1 MKMFHTKY
9 IHKINI
15 SYKSKLIISYL
26 VLASIPF
33 TFGCI
38 FLYISLINSISTNF
52 NQITNRNIDQEL
64 VSINSK
70 LNDIEKTGYL
80 LLTNS
85 TINKFL
91 KVNYYSDIQLVETIN
106 NDVMPMISWI
116 SSTNKEFSNFRFF
129 TDNKSIPENQ
139 FFNQSRPYEQE
150 NWFVNMERQLTTHTN
165 YWEPSHI
172 SRTYT
177 YFKSDGRIAYS
188 LFYPSIINYY
198 NQKAYLEINVDAETL
213 FGDTVKRSPLTNSY
227 FIIVDGTGNYI
238 SGKNS
243 SINELLKKNE
253 VFISSLK
260 ENKSSFSLKLNKS
273 GYYINMR
280 KMERLDSFIVGI
292 VPVTVITEPLN
303 HEKYIFIFILFIAI
317 IIIYFLSSF
326 LANLL
331 HARIKRMLEAVKK
344 IQLGNFNINIP
355 VYGTDEIDELAK
367 DINIMANKINDLINK
382 VYKSE
387 IAQKETAIYAL
398 QAQINPHF
406 LFNTLETFKMMAE
419 INGQEDLSEGITSLG
434 NLMRYNISIGKKFVA
449 IEKEL
454 EIIQD
459 YIQIQNLLLNNRI
472 KFEYYIPEELM
483 KCKMPILVM
492 QPLVENSILHG
503 FMDKPGI
510 VHIKICIIK
519 NEDDI
524 VITVSDNGAGITPDR
539 LSQIED
545 ELKGIKN
552 EENFSSREKSIGL
565 VNVNNRL
572 LLNFGEK
579 YGLTVGNA
587 QGGGFKAT
595 IRLPSLVCR

>member
-1 MKMFHTKY
+1 MKVFPSKY
-9 IHKINI
+9 MRKISI

-33 TFGCI
+33 TIGCI
-38 FLYISLINSISTNF
+38 YLYTSIINSVSANF
-52 NQITNRNIDQEL
+52 SQIINQNIDQEL
-64 VSINSK
+64 VSINNK

-91 KVNYYSDIQLVETIN
+91 KVNYYSDIQLVETMN
-106 NDVMPMISWI
+106 DDVMPMISWMT
-116 SSTNKEFSNFRFF
+116 STNKEFSNFRFF
-129 TDNKSIPENQ
+129 TDNKAIPENE
-139 FFNQSRPYEQE
+139 FFNHSSSYEHE
-150 NWFVNMERQLTTHTN
+150 SWFINMEKQLMTHTN
-165 YWEPSHI
+165 YWEPSHM
-172 SRTYT
+172 SRPYTYT
-177 YFKSDGRIAYS
+177 NSDGHLVYS
-188 LFYPSIINYY
+188 LFYPSMIKYY
-198 NQKAYLEINVDAETL
+198 NQRAYLEINVEAETL
-213 FGDTVKRSPLTNSY
+213 FGDTVKHAPLTHSY
-227 FIIVDGTGNYI
+227 FIIVDGKGNFI

-243 SINELLKKNE
+243 SIYELLKKNE
-253 VFISSLK
+253 VFTSSLK
-260 ENKSSFSLKLNKS
+260 GNTSSYSVKLNKS

-280 KMERLDSFIVGI
+280 KIERLDSFIVSI
-292 VPVTVITEPLN
+292 VPVTVITESLN
-303 HEKYIFIFILFIAI
+303 HEKNIFIAILLIAI
-317 IIIYFLSSF
+317 IIIYLLSSS
-326 LANLL
+326 LAKLL

-355 VYGTDEIDELAK
+355 VYGNDEIDELAK

-434 NLMRYNISIGKKFVA
+434 NLMRYNISIGKKFVE

-472 KFEYYIPEELM
+472 KFEYHIPDELL
-483 KCKMPILVM
+483 KYKMPILIM

-503 FMDKPGI
+503 FKDKPGML
-510 VHIKICIIK
+510 HIKICIIK
-519 NEDDI
+519 SEDDV

-545 ELKGIKN
+545 ALKGIKDEN
-552 EENFSSREKSIGL
+552 NFSNREKSIGL
-565 VNVNNRL
+565 INVNNRL

-579 YGLTVGNA
+579 YGLTVDNA
-587 QGGGFKAT
+587 QEGGFKST
-595 IRLPSLVCR
+595 IKLPSFEG